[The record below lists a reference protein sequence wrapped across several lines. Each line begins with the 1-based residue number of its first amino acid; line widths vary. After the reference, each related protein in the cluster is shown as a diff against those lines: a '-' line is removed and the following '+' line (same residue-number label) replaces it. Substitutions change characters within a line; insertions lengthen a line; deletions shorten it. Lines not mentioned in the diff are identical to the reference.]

1 MPPVLGKE
9 VAKTAY
15 CRYARLRAGFSLLL
29 LRRYLPGLLPSEVRE
44 RANPFTGGKE
54 HAEERKIGERDRVTS
69 GTMEGSSGLPA
80 GNSRMVRWLV
90 QGRGS
95 RREK

>member
-1 MPPVLGKE
+1 LERRWRKRL
-9 VAKTAY
+9 TAGTP
-15 CRYARLRAGFSLLL
+15 ASERAFSLLL